1 MSFVHTVQLSGG
13 APSTWMIDPYDKVVK
28 AIFYNSHDTD
38 FWRQRKDGTIYVQ
51 EIRKGHDDRYYEPEI
66 QLDLNYE

>member
-1 MSFVHTVQLSGG
+1 MPRVSVIG
-13 APSTWMIDPYDKVVK
+13 PDPYDKVVK

-38 FWRQRKDGTIYVQ
+38 FWRQRKDGTVYVQ

>member
-1 MSFVHTVQLSGG
+1 VIE
-13 APSTWMIDPYDKVVK
+13 ADPYDKVVK